1 VAAEPSPGP
10 RPAPGRARPGLRSGH
25 RQRLGARGEQLA
37 ADWYAARGYQVVARN
52 WRCREG
58 ELDLVLARDGE
69 LVFCEVKT
77 RSSDRFGT
85 PAEAVTPA
93 KQRRLRVLAARFL
106 AAGAGAGGAGAA
118 GAGAGRGIRFDV
130 AAVTGGRVEVIE
142 AAF

>member
-1 VAAEPSPGP
+1 MATRP
-10 RPAPGRARPGLRSGH
+10 RPGGPAAARYH

-37 ADWYAARGYQVVARN
+37 ADWYTAQGYSVVARN

-58 ELDLVLARDGE
+58 ELDLVVARDGE

-77 RSSDRFGT
+77 RSSDRFGV

-93 KQRRLRVLAARFL
+93 KQRRLRVLAARYL
-106 AAGAGAGGAGAA
+106 AEQADTPASRR
-118 GAGAGRGIRFDV
+118 RGIRFDV
-130 AAVTGGRVEVIE
+130 ASVMAGRVEVIE